1 MNAKNRIPVGRPKS
15 RAHLIPILA
24 ILISIILLLLSA
36 CSQPDQPTSANL
48 TEAQTTTAAQA
59 TTAQTTAAQTTAVQT
74 TAAASTT
81 STSSGTDATSA
92 DGETGVQPFSAED
105 LVIEVQGVTARLL
118 EDAAPL
124 MSVLGDDYQL
134 SEAESC
140 VYEGMDKTF
149 DYGHIVVYTVPADD
163 HDLLDGLDMLDD
175 QLATA
180 RGIRVGDS
188 RDAVLAAYG
197 PQAGSESDLVYNV
210 PGDIEKLAEPRLTFI
225 MDGDTVVA
233 ISFYSGSNAQS

>member
-1 MNAKNRIPVGRPKS
+1 MNTNTRVPVGRRKS
-15 RAHLIPILA
+15 RACLIPTLTILFC
-24 ILISIILLLLSA
+24 LLLPILSG
-36 CSQPDQPTSANL
+36 CSQTSQPTSADV
-48 TEAQTTTAAQA
+48 TETQA
-59 TTAQTTAAQTTAVQT
+59 TKAAQTTAAQTTAADSAT
-74 TAAASTT
+74 STT
-81 STSSGTDATSA
+81 PSVSGTDATPAASDTEA
-92 DGETGVQPFSAED
+92 GVKPFSADD
-105 LVIEVQGVTARLL
+105 LIIEFQGVTSRLL

-149 DYGHIVVYTVPADD
+149 DYGHSVVYTVPTGDR
-163 HDLLDGLDMLDD
+163 DLLDGLDLLDERI
-175 QLATA
+175 ATA

-210 PGDIEKLAEPRLTFI
+210 SGNIEELAEPKLTFI

>member
-1 MNAKNRIPVGRPKS
+1 MNRKTIVPTGRPKPCA
-15 RAHLIPILA
+15 RLLPTLA
-24 ILISIILLLLSA
+24 ILICVLLPVLAGCGQS
-36 CSQPDQPTSANL
+36 SQPTSANA
-48 TEAQTTTAAQA
+48 TETQA
-59 TTAQTTAAQTTAVQT
+59 TTAVQT
-74 TAAASTT
+74 TTAGSTT
-81 STSSGTDATSA
+81 STTSDKSATTA
-92 DGETGVQPFSAED
+92 AGETEAGIQPFSAED
-105 LVIEVQGVTARLL
+105 LIIECQGVTARLL

-124 MSVLGDDYQL
+124 LTSLGDEYQL

-149 DYGHIVVYTVPADD
+149 DYGHAVVYTVPSGDL
-163 HDLLDGLDMLDD
+163 DLLDGLDTLDERIM
-175 QLATA
+175 TA

-210 PGDIEKLAEPRLTFI
+210 SGDIEKLAEPKLTFI
-225 MDGDTVVA
+225 MDGDTVVT

>member
-1 MNAKNRIPVGRPKS
+1 MNKNTRVSAGRPKS
-15 RAHLIPILA
+15 RARLILNLTILFC
-24 ILISIILLLLSA
+24 ILLLLLSG
-36 CSQPDQPTSANL
+36 CSQTSQPTA
-48 TEAQTTTAAQA
+48 AQTTETEAA

-74 TAAASTT
+74 TVADSTT
-81 STSSGTDATSA
+81 STASGTDATPTASET
-92 DGETGVQPFSAED
+92 ETGIRPFSAED
-105 LVIEVQGVTARLL
+105 LIIEYQGVTAHLL

-124 MSVLGDDYQL
+124 ISVLGDDYQL

-140 VYEGMDKTF
+140 VYEGMDKTL
-149 DYGHIVVYTVPADD
+149 DYGHSVVYTVPSGD
-163 HDLLDGLDMLDD
+163 HDLLDGLDLLDERIV
-175 QLATA
+175 TA

-210 PGDIEKLAEPRLTFI
+210 SGDIEQLAEPKLTFI
-225 MDGDTVVA
+225 MDGDSVVA

>member
-1 MNAKNRIPVGRPKS
+1 MSTKTRVPAGRPKS
-15 RAHLIPILA
+15 SARLIPTLA
-24 ILISIILLLLSA
+24 ILFCIFLLILSG
-36 CSQPDQPTSANL
+36 CSQTSQPTSANA
-48 TEAQTTTAAQA
+48 TEAQTTTA
-59 TTAQTTAAQTTAVQT
+59 AQTTAAQTTAVDGTTSTASGTGT
-74 TAAASTT
+74 TAASET
-81 STSSGTDATSA
+81 
-92 DGETGVQPFSAED
+92 ETGVQPFSADD
-105 LVIEVQGVTARLL
+105 LIIEFQGVTARLL

-124 MSVLGDDYQL
+124 MSALGDDYQL

-149 DYGHIVVYTVPADD
+149 DYGHAVIYTVPSGDR
-163 HDLLDGLDMLDD
+163 DLLDGLDILNESI
-175 QLATA
+175 ATT

-210 PGDIEKLAEPRLTFI
+210 SGDIEELAEPKLTFI